1 MKTVKEIRTFTLEN
15 ETCTVEKGSGV
26 AKFGDVSQSVD
37 DFIAYRAEI
46 EDEIRKLHKKLQK
59 VNDIIKFME

>member
-1 MKTVKEIRTFTLEN
+1 MKTVKEIKTFTLEN
-15 ETCTVEKGSGV
+15 ETCTVEKGSGS
-26 AKFGDVSQSVD
+26 AKFGDVSQSID

-46 EDEIRKLHKKLQK
+46 EDEVRKLQEKIQK